1 MNASPNA
8 KIHGVVT
15 TVSPMKKGK
24 TCSYFDGEIS
34 DGQAKMRVFG
44 FDSGVRRELLEYEEK
59 EDAVVLS
66 HCEVKRAHQGE

>member
-1 MNASPNA
+1 MASKRGREVEEFDDVASVVNASPNA

-34 DGQAKMRVFG
+34 VGQAKM
-44 FDSGVRRELLEYEEK
+44 
-59 EDAVVLS
+59 
-66 HCEVKRAHQGE
+66 